1 MVRVMTLTVPVIN
14 AALKTAIPVLTP
26 LTPILGVAARQGDHC
41 HREDD
46 NSQKA
51 KFEWCVHRIPFGM
64 GCTSPISQPHV
75 FASQEVACGLARAG
89 KTMPVF
95 GNSFPFLFRGTLL

>member
-26 LTPILGVAARQGDHC
+26 LTPILGGGARQGDHR

-51 KFEWCVHRIPFGM
+51 KFEWCVHTLSGWVVHLLYHNHTYLQAKR
-64 GCTSPISQPHV
+64 SPAALHV
-75 FASQEVACGLARAG
+75 PEKLCR
-89 KTMPVF
+89 
-95 GNSFPFLFRGTLL
+95 